1 MFGRA
6 MHQRRLSPTMQRLVA
21 AVFVLQLLSS
31 AAAIFF
37 LRTQM
42 LDVVRADR
50 EDQVIDVRDDL
61 LAAFYSGGRES
72 LDDFIRDQRG
82 SVADPGVFVA
92 LAGGSAP
99 ALTSNIDF
107 VPAIAPGPRPQSVL
121 VRRGDSATDQEALV
135 LATTLPDGAKLTV
148 GLMGASERRF
158 NLAFAAAI
166 GLTIAVAVALALLSA
181 VVLGVAISSRTH
193 EIAQAAEEL
202 AAGNFGMR
210 LAEGQSGDGF
220 DHLRLQM
227 NQMAERI
234 ASLVAELGAVSG
246 ALAHDL
252 RSPVTRLS
260 AAIDTALARVD
271 EPGAIEALQAARA
284 DADGLRAMLETALEI
299 SRLEGGTAQD
309 RRVSLDLA
317 AVVAD
322 MAELYEPLAEQSGVT
337 MTLDLAPAWIM
348 ADRELISRALANAID
363 NALKYGGTAIT
374 LRTCVAEGEAVLE
387 VADNG
392 PGIAPEDR
400 PRVIERF
407 VRLDNARTLPGG
419 GLGLSM
425 VNAVA
430 RLHRGRLELGEA
442 AGGGLSLT
450 LHLPR

>member
-1 MFGRA
+1 MLARA
-6 MHQRRLSPTMQRLVA
+6 MRQRPLSPTMLRLVA

-61 LAAFYSGGRES
+61 LAAFYSGGRDS

-82 SVADPGVFVA
+82 SVADPGVFVT
-92 LAGGSAP
+92 LTGGAR
-99 ALTSNIDF
+99 ATVTSNIDF
-107 VPAIAPGPRPQSVL
+107 VPSIAPGPRPQPVL
-121 VRRGDSATDQEALV
+121 VRRGDSANDQEALV
-135 LATTLPDGAKLTV
+135 LASTLPDGARLTV

-166 GLTIAVAVALALLSA
+166 GLTIAVAVALALVSA
-181 VVLGVAISSRTH
+181 VVLGLAISRRTH
-193 EIAQAAEEL
+193 EIAKAAEEL

-210 LAEGQSGDGF
+210 LAEGESGDGF

-234 ASLVAELGAVSG
+234 ATLVAELGAVSG

-299 SRLEGGTAQD
+299 SRLEGGAVQD
-309 RRVSLDLA
+309 RRVALDLA
-317 AVVAD
+317 AVAAD
-322 MAELYEPLAEQSGVT
+322 MVELYEPLAEQSGVT
-337 MTLDLAPAWIM
+337 LALDLAPAWVM

-363 NALKYGGTAIT
+363 NALKYGGNAIT
-374 LRTCVAEGEAVLE
+374 VRTRAADGEATLA

-400 PRVIERF
+400 PRVVERF
-407 VRLDNARTLPGG
+407 VRLDNARTRPGG

-430 RLHRGRLELGEA
+430 RLHRGRLELDEA
-442 AGGGLSLT
+442 PGGGLAVT
-450 LHLPR
+450 LHVPA

>member
-1 MFGRA
+1 MFARA
-6 MHQRRLSPTMQRLVA
+6 MRQRRLSPTMLRLVA

-61 LAAFYSGGRES
+61 LAAFYSGGRRAGR
-72 LDDFIRDQRG
+72 FHPRPARQRG
-82 SVADPGVFVA
+82 RSRRLRHAGRWWRADLDQQHRFRPGDHA
-92 LAGGSAP
+92 WPAP
-99 ALTSNIDF
+99 AAGAGAAGRQRHRAGCTG
-107 VPAIAPGPRPQSVL
+107 PGQHAA
-121 VRRGDSATDQEALV
+121 RRAR
-135 LATTLPDGAKLTV
+135 LTV

-166 GLTIAVAVALALLSA
+166 GLTIAVAVALALVSA
-181 VVLGVAISSRTH
+181 LVLGLAISSRTH
-193 EIAQAAEEL
+193 EIAKAAEEL

-271 EPGAIEALQAARA
+271 EPGAVEALQAARA

-299 SRLEGGTAQD
+299 SRLEGARCRIAVSSSIW
-309 RRVSLDLA
+309 RRWRRTWSS
-317 AVVAD
+317 
-322 MAELYEPLAEQSGVT
+322 YEPLAEQSGVT
-337 MTLDLAPAWIM
+337 LALDLSPPGSWPI
-348 ADRELISRALANAID
+348 AN
-363 NALKYGGTAIT
+363 
-374 LRTCVAEGEAVLE
+374 
-387 VADNG
+387 
-392 PGIAPEDR
+392 
-400 PRVIERF
+400 
-407 VRLDNARTLPGG
+407 
-419 GLGLSM
+419 
-425 VNAVA
+425 
-430 RLHRGRLELGEA
+430 
-442 AGGGLSLT
+442 
-450 LHLPR
+450 

>member
-1 MFGRA
+1 MFARA
-6 MHQRRLSPTMQRLVA
+6 MRQRRLSPTMLRLVA

-42 LDVVRADR
+42 LEVVRADR

-61 LAAFYSGGRES
+61 LAAFYSGGRGA
-72 LDDFIRDQRG
+72 LGDFIRDQRG
-82 SVADPGVFVA
+82 SVADPGVFVT
-92 LAGGSAP
+92 LTGGGAP
-99 ALTSNIDF
+99 TLTSNIDF
-107 VPAIAPGPRPQSVL
+107 VPAITPGPRPQPVL
-121 VRRGDSATDQEALV
+121 VRRGDSATEQDALV
-135 LATTLPDGAKLTV
+135 LASTLPDGARLTV

-166 GLTIAVAVALALLSA
+166 GLTIAVAVALALVSA
-181 VVLGVAISSRTH
+181 LVLGLAISSRTH
-193 EIAQAAEEL
+193 EIAKAAEEL

-210 LAEGQSGDGF
+210 LVEGQSGDGF

-271 EPGAIEALQAARA
+271 EPGAVEALQAARA

-299 SRLEGGTAQD
+299 SRLEGGAVQD
-309 RRVSLDLA
+309 RRVQLDLA
-317 AVVAD
+317 AVAAD
-322 MAELYEPLAEQSGVT
+322 MVELYEPLAEQSGVT
-337 MTLDLAPAWIM
+337 LTLDLTPAWIM

-363 NALKYGGTAIT
+363 NALKYGGDAIT
-374 LRTCVAEGEAVLE
+374 VRTRAAEGEALLE

-407 VRLDNARTLPGG
+407 VRLDNARTRPGG

-442 AGGGLSLT
+442 HGGGLAVT
-450 LHLPR
+450 LHLPA

>member
-1 MFGRA
+1 MLARA
-6 MHQRRLSPTMQRLVA
+6 MRQRPLSPTMLRLVA

-42 LDVVRADR
+42 LEVVRADR

-61 LAAFYSGGRES
+61 LAAFYSGGRQS

-82 SVADPGVFVA
+82 SVADPGVFVT
-92 LAGGSAP
+92 LTGGGNETV
-99 ALTSNIDF
+99 TSNIDF
-107 VPAIAPGPRPQSVL
+107 VPAVAPGPRPQAVL
-121 VRRGDSATDQEALV
+121 VRRGDSANDQEALV
-135 LATTLPDGAKLTV
+135 LASTLPDGARLTV

-166 GLTIAVAVALALLSA
+166 GLTIAVAVALALASA
-181 VVLGVAISSRTH
+181 LVLGLAISRRTH
-193 EIAQAAEEL
+193 EIAKAAEEL

-210 LAEGQSGDGF
+210 LAEGESGDGF

-234 ASLVAELGAVSG
+234 ATLVAELGAVSG

-271 EPGAIEALQAARA
+271 EPGAVEALQAARA

-299 SRLEGGTAQD
+299 SRLEGGAVQD
-309 RRVSLDLA
+309 RRLALDLA
-317 AVVAD
+317 AVAAD

-337 MTLDLAPAWIM
+337 LTLDLAPAWVM

-363 NALKYGGTAIT
+363 NALKYGGDAIT
-374 LRTCVAEGEAVLE
+374 VRTRAGDGEATLA

-400 PRVIERF
+400 PRVVERF
-407 VRLDNARTLPGG
+407 VRLDNARTRPGG

-430 RLHRGRLELGEA
+430 RLHRGRLDLSEA
-442 AGGGLSLT
+442 PGGGLAVT
-450 LHLPR
+450 LHLPA